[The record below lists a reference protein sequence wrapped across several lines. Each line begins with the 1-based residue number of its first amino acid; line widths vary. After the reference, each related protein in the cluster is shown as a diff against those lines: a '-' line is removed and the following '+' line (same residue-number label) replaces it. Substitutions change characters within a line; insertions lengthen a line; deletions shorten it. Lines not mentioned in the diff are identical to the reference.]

1 MNSAPIV
8 IDTRS
13 WSVRQFYGEIPK
25 ITNYIHSLEFFDFD
39 PASGAR
45 IIKNPQRLKAIFET

>member
-13 WSVRQFYGEIPK
+13 WPVRQFYGEIPK

-45 IIKNPQRLKAIFET
+45 IIKNP